1 MSIQQLLS
9 EYGLDYLVSYL
20 TTLHLTALAF
30 VLAFFLGIAVTVMR
44 ICPLAPLRR
53 FGDFY
58 VQVFRNIPGAALLIL
73 LVYALPYLN
82 LVLSYYLCLLIA
94 ITLIPSSFMSEHL
107 ISGIN
112 TIDRGQVE
120 AARSLGLR
128 FFQIIRKI
136 IMPQALR
143 ATVLPMTNL
152 LIATM
157 LTTALGSQVPLDPRE
172 LTGLVAHINT
182 YAVGGIKA
190 FVITAFFY
198 CLTAFL
204 IAFAGNRLDRKVR
217 RIG

>member
-1 MSIQQLLS
+1 MSIAELLS

-20 TTLHLTALAF
+20 TTLWLTVLAF
-30 VLAFFLGIAVTVMR
+30 VLAFALGCAVTVMR
-44 ICPLAPLRR
+44 ICPIAPLRR
-53 FGDFY
+53 CGNLY

-82 LVLSYYLCLLIA
+82 LVLSYYLCVLAA
-94 ITLIPSSFMSEHL
+94 ITLIPSAFMSEHL

-112 TIDRGQVE
+112 TIDRGQLE

-128 FFQIIRKI
+128 FFQIVWKVIL
-136 IMPQALR
+136 PQALR

-172 LTGLVAHINT
+172 LTGLVTRINT
-182 YAVGGIKA
+182 YSVGGIKA
-190 FVITAFFY
+190 FAITTFFY
-198 CLTAFL
+198 CATAIL
-204 IAFAGNRLDRKVR
+204 IGFAGNRLDGKLRVR
-217 RIG
+217 R